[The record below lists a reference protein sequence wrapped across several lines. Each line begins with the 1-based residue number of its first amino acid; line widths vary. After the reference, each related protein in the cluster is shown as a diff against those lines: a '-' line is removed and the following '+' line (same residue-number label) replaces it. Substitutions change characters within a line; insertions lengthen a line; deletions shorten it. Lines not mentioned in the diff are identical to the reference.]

1 MKYKNKFV
9 KTFSFLENYGFILS
23 IDPQNGNRL
32 CYKNDYGEIVMSNK
46 MEDTLSL
53 NTEIYVQVKGRKN
66 VIDVKTEYKN
76 NLHKST
82 IGKSI
87 VKMFEELFIYKIKQ
101 NRKFYGIFVRGKENR
116 IK

>member
-46 MEDTLSL
+46 KEDIYTVPIGLSSSAFRV
-53 NTEIYVQVKGRKN
+53 NSYCAP
-66 VIDVKTEYKN
+66 
-76 NLHKST
+76 
-82 IGKSI
+82 
-87 VKMFEELFIYKIKQ
+87 
-101 NRKFYGIFVRGKENR
+101 
-116 IK
+116 